1 MLQYIRYSGC
11 LLRITYAKLI
21 EVGLLTYIELNKE
34 LGKITE
40 DRVNELFSVFCVYG
54 KMENV
59 KDKVEAIYHTMI
71 QSMASETDIE
81 QLSTWVNQIIDK
93 KDIYITV
100 KPKPLDVLIPFLQ
113 NDIRPSEIMELTEK
127 ELYCLFF
134 AKIKQNQE
142 RLIANRF
149 STASAIALTHGG
161 AIDFAFERNE
171 KLMKALDKSQ
181 VQEVLD
187 SMPKGLNPKE
197 LFKEWE

>member
-1 MLQYIRYSGC
+1 M
-11 LLRITYAKLI
+11 
-21 EVGLLTYIELNKE
+21 ELNAE
-34 LGKITE
+34 LRQITE
-40 DRVNELFSVFCVYG
+40 NRVNELFSAFCIYG
-54 KMENV
+54 KAENAQ
-59 KDKVEAIYHTMI
+59 DKIEAVYQALL
-71 QSMASETDIE
+71 QSIASETDME
-81 QLSTWVNQIIDK
+81 QLSIWVNQIIDK
-93 KDIYITV
+93 KDRYTTV

-149 STASAIALTHGG
+149 STASAIALIHGG